1 MSDNQEQNQ
10 NQEHTGDDIP
20 KGNTVKFKYKP
31 LSFYSLRLIIAK
43 HEINAIEDFF
53 DRAKEAW
60 RTGLQDLE
68 QMAASSG
75 ANFQDDGQWDDHSAQ
90 LKEFSWLYSE
100 FAIIGLWRCIELYRK
115 SAMRAALGNQAAER
129 AYIHKQFQNDLLSLQ
144 IKEKKIRCA
153 RSVDELR
160 CLNNAIKHERRVN
173 GKIAEF
179 RRWKKKKRNQNSKL
193 AKRPR
198 WRSKKDDE
206 LGDLKDHYLRLR
218 PLAVRYLEDLTKRLR
233 KAKSPSPSPASQVN
247 KT

>member
-1 MSDNQEQNQ
+1 MPEGEAMNFRQATELVYSVLLDLAKSSLEDIDNFLDLAQRVRKSEQR
-10 NQEHTGDDIP
+10 E
-20 KGNTVKFKYKP
+20 
-31 LSFYSLRLIIAK
+31 
-43 HEINAIEDFF
+43 
-53 DRAKEAW
+53 
-60 RTGLQDLE
+60 LE
-68 QMAASSG
+68 QAAASSRE
-75 ANFQDDGQWDDHSAQ
+75 NDLVDLLDDHFAQ

-115 SAMRAALGNQAAER
+115 SVMRAALGDKAAKR
-129 AYIHKQFQNDLLSLQ
+129 AYKHKLFQEDLSCLK
-144 IKEKKIRCA
+144 IEETKIRCA

-173 GKIAEF
+173 GELAEF

-218 PLAVRYLEDLTKRLR
+218 PLAERYLEDLTKRLID
-233 KAKSPSPSPASQVN
+233 AKIPSLSPAGQAS